1 MTLVFSKS
9 STEFNFL
16 AYKNNSIFE
25 RICFLVLGALNKEF
39 QPINHERMGADVVFS
54 VSPLFDLEKNIR
66 VLKNKI
72 KN

>member
-25 RICFLVLGALNKEF
+25 RIFFLVFGALNKEF
-39 QPINHERMGADVVFS
+39 QPINHERMGADAVFS
-54 VSPLFDLEKNIR
+54 VSPLFALKKNNCI
-66 VLKNKI
+66 LKI